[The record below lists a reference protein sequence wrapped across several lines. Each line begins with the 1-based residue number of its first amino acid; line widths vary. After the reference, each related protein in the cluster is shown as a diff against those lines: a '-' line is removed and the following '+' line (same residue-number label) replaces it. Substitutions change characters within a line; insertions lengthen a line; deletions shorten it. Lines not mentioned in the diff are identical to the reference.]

1 MNTKEY
7 DSIEL
12 KIKAYELACYTVRNQ
27 DIHGYSYNVDALVG
41 AGVSVDG
48 LVEELKKQKATIIE
62 SPPTVMSEAKKI
74 YEWLI
79 AD

>member
-12 KIKAYELACYTVRNQ
+12 KIQAYELALRTVRNQ
-27 DIHGYSYNVDALVG
+27 QIHGYSYNVDALADV
-41 AGVSVDG
+41 GVSVSD